1 MPPFAQRENVEN
13 CAGGANRDTV
23 WVGLIHCSTPSQ
35 RGEEP
40 PWRSLQGAQG
50 WEAGGVGRVGRGR
63 KETGKE
69 EVQGP
74 RDAVLWNSLLTLN
87 TF

>member
-1 MPPFAQRENVEN
+1 MPPFAQRENVEK
-13 CAGGANRDTV
+13 CARGANRASRPGGADS
-23 WVGLIHCSTPSQ
+23 LLHAQ
-35 RGEEP
+35 RSAEL
-40 PWRSLQGAQG
+40 PWASLRGAQG
-50 WEAGGVGRVGRGR
+50 WEAGGVGWAARGR

-69 EVQGP
+69 EAQAP